1 MADVLKEVKTVIDG
15 KVTFTTD
22 NVLNFT
28 QSSFGL
34 QLTDDV
40 NVALVSGEQG
50 TFLVFEKAGNAI
62 RRYTGK
68 LVHVKTVD
76 VV

>member
-1 MADVLKEVKTVIDG
+1 MADVLKEVKITVDSEE
-15 KVTFTTD
+15 TFTTD
-22 NVLNFT
+22 NVLSFT
-28 QSSFGL
+28 HASFGL
-34 QLTDDV
+34 QLTDEI
-40 NVALVSGEQG
+40 NVAFVSGAHG
-50 TFLVFEKAGNAI
+50 TSLVFEKAGNVI